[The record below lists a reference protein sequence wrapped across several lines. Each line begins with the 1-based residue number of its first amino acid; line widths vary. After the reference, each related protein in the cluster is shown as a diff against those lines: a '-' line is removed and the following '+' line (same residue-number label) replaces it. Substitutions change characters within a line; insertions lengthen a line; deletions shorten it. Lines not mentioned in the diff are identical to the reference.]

1 MADFDIE
8 ALRAAVRS
16 RPGVGVAG
24 DTPEGER
31 RAREAMETYDR
42 VRRGGGPQ
50 PIELSPDVQ
59 RIAEAN
65 RRRVEQY
72 AEVFGISELVLAR
85 AGRPW

>member
-1 MADFDIE
+1 MDFDIE

-24 DTPEGER
+24 DTPEGQR
-31 RAREAMETYDR
+31 RAREAAELYES
-42 VRRGGGPQ
+42 VRASRAPR
-50 PIELSPDVQ
+50 PIELTPDVQ

-72 AEVFGISELVLAR
+72 AEVFGLSDLILAR